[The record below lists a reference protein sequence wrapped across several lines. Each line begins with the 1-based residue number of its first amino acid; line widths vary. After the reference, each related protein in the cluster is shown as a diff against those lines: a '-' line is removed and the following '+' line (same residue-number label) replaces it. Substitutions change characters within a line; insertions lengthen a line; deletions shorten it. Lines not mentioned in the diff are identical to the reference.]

1 MGSAATFA
9 TLTRSARNPI
19 DAIGR
24 DLILQATATDA
35 PTVFVIDDD
44 IDDRLS
50 LEALIRSEGW
60 QPESCDSVED
70 LLSRPRPSVPNTLIL
85 AFSNRV
91 SNGLEVQ
98 RRIAREWAEMP
109 VVVTSDYEDIR
120 TTVEAMKAGAVDF
133 LLKPCS
139 GELLMAA
146 IRQCLGR
153 SRAALNRAREMHD
166 LRSCYASLTAREE
179 QVMALVVCGLLNK
192 QVGAELGISEITVK
206 AHRGRVMQKMSAT
219 SLAQLVNMA
228 SKLRIRKPL
237 TSSAL
242 FV

>member
-1 MGSAATFA
+1 MGSAATIA
-9 TLTRSARNPI
+9 IPTGSGRNPI
-19 DAIGR
+19 DAFGQ
-24 DLILQATATDA
+24 DLVPQATSTGA
-35 PTVFVIDDD
+35 PTVFIIDDA
-44 IDDRLS
+44 IEDRLS

-60 QPESCDSVED
+60 QPDSCDSVED
-70 LLSRPRPSVPNTLIL
+70 LLSRSRPSVPNTLIL

-98 RRIAREWAEMP
+98 KRIAKEWAEMP
-109 VVVTSDYEDIR
+109 VVVTSDFEDIR

-133 LLKPCS
+133 LLKPFS

-166 LRSCYASLTAREE
+166 LRTCYASLTAREE
-179 QVMALVVCGLLNK
+179 QVMALVVSGLLNK
-192 QVGAELGISEITVK
+192 QVGAELGISEIKVK

-219 SLAQLVNMA
+219 SLAHLVNMA
-228 SKLRIRKPL
+228 SKLRIRRPL
-237 TSSAL
+237 APSAF

>member
-1 MGSAATFA
+1 MGSAATIA
-9 TLTRSARNPI
+9 ISSGTVRNPI
-19 DAIGR
+19 NAFGR
-24 DLILQATATDA
+24 DLVLEANQSEV

-50 LEALIRSEGW
+50 LEALIRSAGW
-60 QPESCDSVED
+60 QLESCDSVED
-70 LLSRPRPSVPNTLIL
+70 LLSRPRPSVPSTLIL

-91 SNGLEVQ
+91 LNGLEVQ
-98 RRIAREWAEMP
+98 KRIAREWAEMP

-120 TTVEAMKAGAVDF
+120 TTVEAMKAGAADF
-133 LLKPCS
+133 LLKPCN

-153 SRAALNRAREMHD
+153 SRAALNRAWEMQG
-166 LRSCYASLTAREE
+166 LRSCYASLTAREQ

-228 SKLRIRKPL
+228 SKLRIRRPL
-237 TSSAL
+237 RPSAV